1 MKFIIISILFFI
13 LNSYSLVFG
22 QTYSSTGLEV
32 SNPTRLPILIESLST
47 DAGKI
52 GLTWDM
58 IRTKCA
64 ERFKR
69 INIKLVDTV
78 GCMTNLYI
86 NCNVVGDAYNIN
98 LWFIRDVNFT
108 VGIKTYTRSSCV
120 TWDIG
125 TTGIHRGEA
134 NKIINNLNLLLDTFI
149 LDYVKANPSVVKK

>member
-1 MKFIIISILFFI
+1 VI
-13 LNSYSLVFG
+13 G

-32 SNPTRLPILIESLST
+32 INPTRLPILIESLST

-58 IRTKCA
+58 VRTKCSQ
-64 ERFKR
+64 RFKH
-69 INIKLVDTV
+69 IGIELVDTV

-98 LWFIRDVNFT
+98 LWFIRDVSFT
-108 VGIKTYTRSSCV
+108 VGAKTFTRSSCA

-125 TTGIHRGEA
+125 TTGIHKGKA
-134 NKIINNLNLLLDTFI
+134 DNIINNLNLLLDAFI
-149 LDYVKANPSVVKK
+149 VDYVKANPSVVKK